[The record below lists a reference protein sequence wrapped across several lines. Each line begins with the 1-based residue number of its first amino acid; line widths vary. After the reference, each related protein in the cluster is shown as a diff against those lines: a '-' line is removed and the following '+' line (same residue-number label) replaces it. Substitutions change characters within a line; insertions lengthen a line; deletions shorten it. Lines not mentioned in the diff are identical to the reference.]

1 MIHNG
6 IEYGD
11 MQLIG
16 ETYDVMK
23 RVLGLDNAEM
33 RDVFAEWNSAELDSY
48 LIEITRDILGFVDK
62 NGEAT
67 IDQIV
72 DAAGQKGTGKWTVI
86 EALDQ
91 GIPLTLISE
100 AVFSRS
106 LSAAKEER
114 VAASKHL
121 KPVVSEYKG
130 ERQQLINDLRQALY
144 ASKIISYAQGYQ
156 LLRAA
161 AKAYQWNL
169 NYGGIAMVWRG
180 GCIIRSAFLGDIK
193 KAFDRDAGLV
203 NLLLDPFFR
212 DAVSTRQAGW
222 RRAIVAAVQGGIPV
236 PCMSAALSYFDGYR
250 ADRLPANLL
259 QAQRD
264 FFGAHT
270 YERLDQPRGQFFH
283 TDWTGHGG
291 ATTSRSY
298 SA

>member
-1 MIHNG
+1 
-6 IEYGD
+6 
-11 MQLIG
+11 
-16 ETYDVMK
+16 MK
-23 RVLGLDNAEM
+23 RVLGMSNAEM
-33 RDVFAEWNSAELDSY
+33 HEVFAAWNRAELDSY

-62 NGEAT
+62 AGEAT
-67 IDQIV
+67 IDKIL
-72 DAAGQKGTGKWTVI
+72 DTAGQKGTGKWTVV
-86 EALDQ
+86 EAADQ
-91 GIPLTLISE
+91 AIPLTLIAE
-100 AVFSRS
+100 AVFGRA

-114 VAASKHL
+114 VAASKQI
-121 KPVVSEYKG
+121 KPVVGAFSG
-130 ERQQLINDLRQALY
+130 DRQQLIDDLRQALY

-161 AKAYQWNL
+161 AKTYQWNL
-169 NYGGIAMVWRG
+169 NYGGIALVWRG

-193 KAFDRDAGLV
+193 KAFDRDPKLV

-212 DAVSTRQAGW
+212 EAVSTRQAGW
-222 RRAIVAAVQGGIPV
+222 RRAIVAAVQSGIPV

-250 ADRLPANLL
+250 SERLPANLL

-264 FFGAHT
+264 YFGAHT
-270 YERLDQPRGQFFH
+270 YERVDEPRGKFFH